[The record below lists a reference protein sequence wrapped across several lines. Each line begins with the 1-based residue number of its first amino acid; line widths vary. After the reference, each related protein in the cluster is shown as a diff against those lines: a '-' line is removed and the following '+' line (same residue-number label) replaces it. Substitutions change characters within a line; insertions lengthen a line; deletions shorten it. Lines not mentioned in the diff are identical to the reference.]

1 MIEGNLN
8 LRSFFKKGYCV
19 AKVEKSMSD
28 YLLGVIQRQPFVE
41 GDGVYA
47 SENFRAPLISKWESS
62 KIIPS
67 ENKDAPQELT
77 DFYNQAKVHSF
88 FKPIRE
94 ALGEFSQ
101 GCPMIN
107 RFRNGDG
114 MVWHTDSLD
123 ATAIT
128 CCLYLTPD
136 EFTYEDGG
144 WLGVGRAIGDSV
156 ALFDRILPNHGT
168 LVVIN
173 NLDPTNQHRVDPV
186 KAEKERNTLLFH
198 LGYVEHTLTKA
209 RLKDIRNVIEP

>member
-1 MIEGNLN
+1 MIEGKLD
-8 LRSFFKKGYCV
+8 LKSFFKKGYCV
-19 AKVEKSMSD
+19 AKVDKSVSD
-28 YLLGVIQRQPFVE
+28 HLLQVIQRQPFVE

-67 ENKDAPQELT
+67 ENKDAPIELL
-77 DFYNQAKVHSF
+77 DFYSHAKEHQFFRPFIETMGSF
-88 FKPIRE
+88 T
-94 ALGEFSQ
+94 Q

-136 EFTYEDGG
+136 EFTLEDGG
-144 WLGVGRAIGDSV
+144 WLGVGRYNGESV
-156 ALFDRILPNHGT
+156 DVFERILPNHGT
-168 LVVIN
+168 LVLIN
-173 NLDPTNQHRVDPV
+173 NFDPTNQHRVDPMRSN
-186 KAEKERNTLLFH
+186 KERNTLLFH

-209 RLKDIRNVIEP
+209 RLKDIRNVVEP

>member
-1 MIEGNLN
+1 MIEGRLN
-8 LRSFFKKGYCV
+8 LKSFFKKGYFV
-19 AKVEKSMSD
+19 SKVDKSTCD
-28 YLLGVIQRQPFVE
+28 YLLQVIQKQPFVE

-47 SENFRAPLISKWESS
+47 SENFRAPLISEWESK

-67 ENKDAPQELT
+67 ENKDAPTELT
-77 DFYNQAKVHSF
+77 DFYNKAKSHDF
-88 FKPIRE
+88 FKPIRQ
-94 ALGEFSQ
+94 ALGEFTQ

-128 CCLYLTPD
+128 CCLYLTKD

-144 WLGVGRAIGDSV
+144 WLGVGRVIGDSV
-156 ALFDRILPNHGT
+156 KSYDKILPNHGT

-173 NLDPTNQHRVDPV
+173 NLDPTNQHRVDPMRV
-186 KAEKERNTLLFH
+186 EKERNTLLFH
-198 LGYVEHTLTKA
+198 LGYIEHTLTKA
-209 RLKDIRNVIEP
+209 RLKDIRNVVEP